1 VGGGA
6 EGVLLEVDLLN
17 APAAQQS
24 FNINICNKVLVCV
37 DVSEGGQVEEDGGQ
51 DHEGV
56 RADVNGLQL
65 GARRHLLGQHRDT
78 VVRHVQLCEECE

>member
-1 VGGGA
+1 M
-6 EGVLLEVDLLN
+6 
-17 APAAQQS
+17 
-24 FNINICNKVLVCV
+24 
-37 DVSEGGQVEEDGGQ
+37 SEGGQVEEDGGQ

-78 VVRHVQLCEECE
+78 VVGHVQL